1 MRYTLVDYSAL
12 DEFALILNHVSGPF
26 PIAGDA
32 CRELPKRTTAEASAP
47 VPNPHLRLR
56 RAYCLSG

>member
-32 CRELPKRTTAEASAP
+32 CRELPNRNSEPPQKL
-47 VPNPHLRLR
+47 LRPFR
-56 RAYCLSG
+56 IGIYACVGHIV

>member
-1 MRYTLVDYSAL
+1 MRYTLVGYSAL

-32 CRELPKRTTAEASAP
+32 CRELPKRNFEPPQKLLHPFRTRICAS
-47 VPNPHLRLR
+47 VGHIV
-56 RAYCLSG
+56 